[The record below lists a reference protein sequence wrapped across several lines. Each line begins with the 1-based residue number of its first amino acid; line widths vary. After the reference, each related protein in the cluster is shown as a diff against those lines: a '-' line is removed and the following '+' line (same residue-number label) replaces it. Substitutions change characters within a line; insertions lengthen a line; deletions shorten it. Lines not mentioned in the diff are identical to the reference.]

1 MESEPFIKPSFINL
15 VRWLFAV
22 VVIFV
27 IGTMVFYE
35 RQGIAEAS
43 GEPSIICRVKIALSP
58 NKDKERMYHQYVVE
72 AADEYRIDPALV
84 KAIIMAESGY
94 DPKAV
99 SKKGAQGLMQLMPR
113 TARALGV
120 VDTFNPQHNI
130 DGGVKYFRSLLNQ
143 FGNDVKLALAA
154 YNAGSTKVKKYN
166 GIPPIRATR
175 HYINKVFDYYLYYKK
190 EMNKDEN
197 VDSV

>member
-1 MESEPFIKPSFINL
+1 MENESFIKPSFINL
-15 VRWLFAV
+15 VRWVFAV
-22 VVIFV
+22 AVIFV
-27 IGTMVFYE
+27 IGTMVVYE
-35 RQGIAEAS
+35 RQNITVAS
-43 GEPSIICRVKIALSP
+43 GEPSIFCRVKIALSP
-58 NKDKERMYHQYVVE
+58 HKEKERLYHQYVVD
-72 AADEYRIDPALV
+72 AADQYRIDPALV

-113 TARALGV
+113 TAKALGV
-120 VDTFNPQHNI
+120 EDTFDPQHNI

-154 YNAGSTKVKKYN
+154 YNAGSTRVRKYN

-175 HYINKVFDYYLYYKK
+175 HYINKVFEYYRYYKK
-190 EMNKDEN
+190 EMTKDKN
-197 VDSV
+197 IDSV